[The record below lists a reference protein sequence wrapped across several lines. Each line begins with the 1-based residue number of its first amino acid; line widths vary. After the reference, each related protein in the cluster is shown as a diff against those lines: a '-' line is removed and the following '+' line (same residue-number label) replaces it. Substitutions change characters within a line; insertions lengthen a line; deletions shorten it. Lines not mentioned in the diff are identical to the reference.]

1 MSLKFNIDS
10 GSELGILQ
18 HIEDEFNFDRGYIT
32 GNTARTRKFTSL
44 VNLSWDDYL
53 AIALPASGTWQYD
66 DSGHSDYPIIKA
78 NLVDGQRDYTFTTD
92 EQGNLILDI
101 YKVMV
106 LRSATATTYDEIK
119 YRDQQQIDAF
129 NQDDDI
135 AQEQATEGVPYH
147 YDRTANGIFL
157 DPIPSYNA
165 TNGLKV
171 FINREANYFT
181 TSDTTK
187 KPGCPGLHHAYF
199 YLRPAL
205 EHARRNNLTNER
217 KLKERVLELEQSIEQ
232 HFGRR
237 SKDERTVYQPE
248 PIIYE

>member
-1 MSLKFNIDS
+1 MSLAFNDTNNLR
-10 GSELGILQ
+10 GLVQLYEREVG
-18 HIEDEFNFDRGYIT
+18 FNRGDVS
-32 GNTARTRKFTSL
+32 GNTNRLKEFVTDS
-44 VNLSWDDYL
+44 NLAWDDYL

-66 DSGHSDYPIIKA
+66 DSSHTKYPVIYA
-78 NLVDGQRDYTFTTD
+78 DLVDGQRDYTFTTD

-106 LRSATATTYDEIK
+106 LSSATATTYDEVR
-119 YRDQQQIDAF
+119 YLDQQQTDAF
-129 NQDDDI
+129 ESGDDI
-135 AQEQATEGVPYH
+135 ARESAIEGVPDG

-157 DPIPSYNA
+157 DPTPSYNA

-181 TSDTTK
+181 TSDKTK

-205 EHARRNNLTNER
+205 DYARRNNLANER
-217 KLKERVLELEQSIEQ
+217 QLKERVLELEQSIEEY
-232 HFGRR
+232 FSRR
-237 SKDERTVYQPE
+237 SKDERIVFSPE